1 MYIYCTNQEYN
12 NDIVLDLSYCNALIV
27 VIGLPSFSLP
37 MFVIVV
43 INGGWVVVVVVV
55 VGFRHLVA
63 FFVDYKLSY
72 IYNKTLVNGKNYKE
86 KKQTL
91 I

>member
-1 MYIYCTNQEYN
+1 
-12 NDIVLDLSYCNALIV
+12 
-27 VIGLPSFSLP
+27 

-43 INGGWVVVVVVV
+43 INSGWVVVVVVV

-63 FFVDYKLSY
+63 FFVDYELSY

>member
-1 MYIYCTNQEYN
+1 
-12 NDIVLDLSYCNALIV
+12 
-27 VIGLPSFSLP
+27 

-63 FFVDYKLSY
+63 FFVDYELSY

-86 KKQTL
+86 KNKHSFRL
-91 I
+91 IFVIWTSVVVDSCIRVVVVDAC